1 MANFNSIYLFY
12 VFIGLSAAM
21 FAEGVYLLVYS
32 NASYRKKINRRLK
45 VMSDKTDRESVLVQL
60 RRERGLTSG
69 GDYRLPV
76 VNLNQLLLQSGLSIG
91 LGLLALL
98 ILLGMVAM
106 FAAVLFFHGTLTQA
120 TIATLV
126 GGVALPPLVL
136 RILRNRRQKK
146 FSAQFPNAIDMIVR
160 SLRAGHPVP
169 IAITMVGKEMP
180 DPIGSEFGIVSDEM
194 TYGSDLETAMRNLY
208 FRVGIDDLPLF
219 VTAVAIQRS
228 TGGNLGEILENLSS
242 VIRDRFKMRRKIRA
256 LAAEGRASALI
267 LSSLPIGMFAVIHF
281 LVPSFCKRLGSE
293 PDENRSHPRRLL
305 DERRQFHHVPHGQ
318 LQDLTMDTVVT
329 VFGNMLQD
337 GNTMVMGLLVFLA
350 AGTLAFSVMAAIRVR
365 GSVKRRTERIL
376 TDEERKANHSR
387 SLQHSSQKTVASLIE
402 YTTKHYGSANDENMK
417 VLRRRLVQAGIY
429 DPRGVAFFFI
439 ARTALAV
446 GLAAAI
452 FMLLPLVRSS
462 GGTFLW
468 LMVIAGGVAGYVGPS
483 MYIDKRI
490 SARKLEHR
498 SGFPDFMDLLV
509 VCADSGLSMEASF
522 ERVSRELGP
531 SYPSLTAN
539 IHLTNL
545 EIRAGRPLKEALE
558 HFADR
563 LALEESRAFATLI
576 NQSIDLGSSI
586 TDAMRVYSDDM
597 RHKRLS
603 MAEEKA
609 YALPAKLAVPMMVC
623 IFPVLFVVILLPVI
637 VRLHMNGYF

>member
-1 MANFNSIYLFY
+1 
-12 VFIGLSAAM
+12 
-21 FAEGVYLLVYS
+21 
-32 NASYRKKINRRLK
+32 
-45 VMSDKTDRESVLVQL
+45 
-60 RRERGLTSG
+60 
-69 GDYRLPV
+69 
-76 VNLNQLLLQSGLSIG
+76 
-91 LGLLALL
+91 
-98 ILLGMVAM
+98 
-106 FAAVLFFHGTLTQA
+106 
-120 TIATLV
+120 
-126 GGVALPPLVL
+126 
-136 RILRNRRQKK
+136 
-146 FSAQFPNAIDMIVR
+146 
-160 SLRAGHPVP
+160 
-169 IAITMVGKEMP
+169 
-180 DPIGSEFGIVSDEM
+180 
-194 TYGSDLETAMRNLY
+194 
-208 FRVGIDDLPLF
+208 
-219 VTAVAIQRS
+219 
-228 TGGNLGEILENLSS
+228 
-242 VIRDRFKMRRKIRA
+242 
-256 LAAEGRASALI
+256 
-267 LSSLPIGMFAVIHF
+267 
-281 LVPSFCKRLGSE
+281 
-293 PDENRSHPRRLL
+293 
-305 DERRQFHHVPHGQ
+305 
-318 LQDLTMDTVVT
+318 MDTVVT

-545 EIRAGRPLKEALE
+545 EIRAGRPLKEAE

>member
-1 MANFNSIYLFY
+1 
-12 VFIGLSAAM
+12 
-21 FAEGVYLLVYS
+21 
-32 NASYRKKINRRLK
+32 
-45 VMSDKTDRESVLVQL
+45 
-60 RRERGLTSG
+60 
-69 GDYRLPV
+69 
-76 VNLNQLLLQSGLSIG
+76 
-91 LGLLALL
+91 
-98 ILLGMVAM
+98 
-106 FAAVLFFHGTLTQA
+106 
-120 TIATLV
+120 
-126 GGVALPPLVL
+126 
-136 RILRNRRQKK
+136 
-146 FSAQFPNAIDMIVR
+146 
-160 SLRAGHPVP
+160 
-169 IAITMVGKEMP
+169 
-180 DPIGSEFGIVSDEM
+180 
-194 TYGSDLETAMRNLY
+194 
-208 FRVGIDDLPLF
+208 
-219 VTAVAIQRS
+219 
-228 TGGNLGEILENLSS
+228 
-242 VIRDRFKMRRKIRA
+242 
-256 LAAEGRASALI
+256 
-267 LSSLPIGMFAVIHF
+267 
-281 LVPSFCKRLGSE
+281 
-293 PDENRSHPRRLL
+293 
-305 DERRQFHHVPHGQ
+305 
-318 LQDLTMDTVVT
+318 MDTMIT

-337 GNTMVMGLLVFLA
+337 SNTMLMGLLVFLA
-350 AGTLAFSVMAAIRVR
+350 AGTLAFSVMAAVRVR

-387 SLQHSSQKTVASLIE
+387 TLQHSSQKTVAKLIE
-402 YTTKHYGSANDENMK
+402 STTKHYGSANDENMK

-446 GLAAAI
+446 GLAAAV
-452 FMLLPLVRSS
+452 FLLLPLVRPT
-462 GGTFLW
+462 GGTFFW
-468 LMVIAGGVAGYVGPS
+468 LMVMAGGVAGYVGPS
-483 MYIDKRI
+483 VYIDKRI

-509 VCADSGLSMEASF
+509 VCADSGLSMEASL
-522 ERVSRELGP
+522 ERVARELGP

-637 VRLHMNGYF
+637 VRLHVNGYF